1 MFLRRIKVFK
11 VQHSLYNSTG
21 CGGVYIPTVSYQQLK
36 TPDERTTHLN
46 RNIPIPDSQLGLFD
60 ISGEQLLIDLD
71 FTDDHE
77 AVRQSTPQPTSRFPE
92 LGLQNIMTD
101 DEKKDLAKEREEV
114 IEKYNKMITKME
126 ARTKKQVYWY
136 NVSKFGKNMRIVFLY
151 EKLVAFLYYLKK

>member
-1 MFLRRIKVFK
+1 
-11 VQHSLYNSTG
+11 
-21 CGGVYIPTVSYQQLK
+21 
-36 TPDERTTHLN
+36 
-46 RNIPIPDSQLGLFD
+46 
-60 ISGEQLLIDLD
+60 
-71 FTDDHE
+71 
-77 AVRQSTPQPTSRFPE
+77 
-92 LGLQNIMTD
+92 MTD